1 MAAVAVT
8 QNKNVA
14 LDTVLAITASPATND
29 QANLTD
35 VFSITPT
42 SPTEKLVI
50 TCSNANSHGSV
61 SLSVAAGAFH
71 SASAALTL
79 TIPQNT
85 TNSFVLDP
93 SKYLS
98 SAGVYVITAT
108 PATGKILL
116 TNHAF
121 TMTAIENK
129 CI

>member
-1 MAAVAVT
+1 MAAITCAV
-8 QNKNVA
+8 NKNIA
-14 LDTVLAITASPATND
+14 LNTVLAITASPATNAVAD
-29 QANLTD
+29 ATD

-42 SPTEKLVI
+42 SPTEKIMI

-61 SLSVAAGAFH
+61 VLSVAAGGFH
-71 SASAALTL
+71 SAASDLTL

-98 SAGVYVITAT
+98 KAGVYVITAT

-121 TMTAIENK
+121 TMTVIENK

>member
-1 MAAVAVT
+1 MAAVTVT
-8 QNKNVA
+8 INKNIA
-14 LDTVLAITASPATND
+14 LDTVLALTASPATETVAD
-29 QANLTD
+29 TAQ
-35 VFSITPT
+35 VFNITPT

-61 SLSVAAGAFH
+61 SLSVAAGGFH
-71 SASAALTL
+71 SAASALTL

-98 SAGVYVITAT
+98 KAGVYAITAT
-108 PATGKILL
+108 PATGKVLA

-121 TMTAIENK
+121 TMTAVENK